1 MEKEIYLTRSKYFTV
16 RSKEVNYAMAR
27 LSLKTR
33 NDDKPYR
40 WAIYLKKGPDSWFEM
55 VCGPKWEE
63 NWEQALEAGQKA
75 LFQIFPDGAEEI
87 SYKTLHFSFAGDLP
101 ANLNEKVFVREGS
114 HLPDCFRAQCC
125 KAVR

>member
-1 MEKEIYLTRSKYFTV
+1 MEKGICLTHSKYFTV
-16 RSKEVNYAMAR
+16 RSKKVSYAMAR
-27 LSLKTR
+27 LSIKER

-75 LFQIFPDGAEEI
+75 LFQTFPEGAEEI
-87 SYKTLHFSFAGDLP
+87 SYETLHFSFAGDLP
-101 ANLNEKVFVREGS
+101 EDLKEKVLEVFISNFPG
-114 HLPDCFRAQCC
+114 C
-125 KAVR
+125 KIESI